1 VTIIDDVEAKG
12 GLSLEGTLK
21 DGLMRTGMMAL
32 ALGLLTLRFLPAL
45 PPVWLWLAMP
55 VAGLM
60 LLPFRTY
67 PVAFYL
73 FGLSW
78 ACANAQWALDD
89 RLPPVLDGETRWV
102 EGRVTGL
109 PRHDDGVVRFELTD
123 IQSRRTRLP
132 RQMRLA
138 WYGGP
143 PVNSGERWRLAVKL
157 KRPVGLLN
165 PQAFDYQA
173 WLLAQRIG
181 ATGTVKQG
189 ERLAPAQWAWRD
201 GIRQRLLAVDA
212 QGRSGALTALVLG
225 DGAGLSR
232 EDWQVLQDTGTVHL
246 LVISGQHIGLLAG
259 VVYLLIAGL
268 ARFGLWPNR
277 LPWLPWA
284 CGLAFAAALGYGM
297 LAGFGVPVRRACL
310 MIGLVLLW
318 RLRFRHLGAWWPLL
332 LALNGILLLE
342 PLASL
347 QPGFWL
353 SFAAVAVLILTFG
366 GRLGPWR
373 WWQTWTRAQWLI
385 AIGLCPL
392 LLALGLPISLS
403 GPLANLFAVPWI
415 SLVVLPPA
423 LLGTLLL
430 PVPYVG
436 EKLLWLAGGLID
448 WWFRGL
454 GLIAGQVPAWVPTA
468 VPLWAWLIGA
478 FGAVLL
484 LLPRGV
490 PMRPLGWPMLL
501 MLVFAPRPMLPE
513 GMAEVWQL
521 DVGQGLAILVRT
533 RHHAMLYDAG
543 PRFGELDQGERVV
556 LPALRKL
563 GVKDLDLM
571 LISHAHADHAGGAR
585 AVTKGLPVNRV
596 VSGEPSDLPV
606 ELRAERCESGRQ
618 WTWDEV
624 DFQLWHWPLAGDS
637 NQNSCVLLIE
647 ANGERLL
654 LSGDI
659 DAAAERALLDSP
671 LALPTDWLQAPHH
684 GSRSSSSNA
693 LLEVLQP
700 KGVLISRGQGN
711 SFGHPHPTVIARY
724 QKRGMAI
731 YDSVEQGAIRL
742 QLGRF
747 EPPWSMRQERRF
759 WRDPPPLHQ

>member
-1 VTIIDDVEAKG
+1 
-12 GLSLEGTLK
+12 
-21 DGLMRTGMMAL
+21 MRTGMMAL
-32 ALGLLTLRFLPAL
+32 ALGLLALRFLPVL
-45 PPVWLWLAMP
+45 PPVWLWLLMP

-67 PVAFYL
+67 PAAFFL

-78 ACANAQWALDD
+78 ACAHAQWALDD
-89 RLPPVLDGETRWV
+89 RLSPALDGETRWV

-109 PRHDDGVVRFELTD
+109 PQNGEGVVRFELTD
-123 IQSRRTRLP
+123 SRSRRTVLP
-132 RQMRLA
+132 RQLRLA
-138 WYGGP
+138 WYDGP

-165 PQAFDYQA
+165 PHAFDYEA

-181 ATGTVKQG
+181 ATGTVKAG
-189 ERLAPAQWAWRD
+189 GRVAPAWWAW
-201 GIRQRLLAVDA
+201 GEGFRQGGQAWEGK
-212 QGRSGALTALVLG
+212 GRTGVLVALVLG

-246 LVISGQHIGLLAG
+246 LVISGQHVGLLAG
-259 VVYLLIAGL
+259 LVYLLIAGL
-268 ARFGLWPNR
+268 ARYGLWPAR

-284 CGLAFAAALGYGM
+284 CSLAFVAALGYGL
-297 LAGFGVPVRRACL
+297 LAGFEVPVRRACL

-332 LALNGILLLE
+332 LALNGVLLMD

-353 SFAAVAVLILTFG
+353 SFAAVAVLIFTFG
-366 GRLGPWR
+366 GRLGPWP

-385 AIGLCPL
+385 AIGLGPFL
-392 LLALGLPISLS
+392 LVLGLPISLS
-403 GPLANLFAVPWI
+403 GPLVNLLAVPWI

-436 EKLLWLAGGLID
+436 EWLLWLAGGLID
-448 WWFRGL
+448 WLFTGL
-454 GLIAGQVPAWVPTA
+454 ALVAGKVPAWVPA
-468 VPLWAWLIGA
+468 AIPLWVWAIGTLGA
-478 FGAVLL
+478 FLL

-501 MLVFAPRPMLPE
+501 LLVFPPRPILPE
-513 GMAEVWQL
+513 GIAEVWQL
-521 DVGQGLAILVRT
+521 DVGQGLAIMVRT
-533 RHHAMLYDAG
+533 RHHTLLYDAG
-543 PRFGELDQGERVV
+543 PRLRGLDQGERVV

-563 GVKDLDLM
+563 GVKAIDLM
-571 LISHAHADHAGGAR
+571 LISHAHADHAGGAQ
-585 AVTKGLPVNRV
+585 AVANGLPVKRV
-596 VSGEPSDLPV
+596 LSGEPADLPG
-606 ELRAERCESGRQ
+606 ELQAEGCESGRQ
-618 WTWDEV
+618 WTWDGV
-624 DFQLWHWPLAGDS
+624 NFQLWHWPQARDS
-637 NQNSCVLLIE
+637 NQNSCVLQIE

-659 DAAAERALLDSP
+659 DTHAERALLASP
-671 LALPTDWLQAPHH
+671 LAVPTDWLQSPHH
-684 GSRSSSSNA
+684 GSRSSSSTA
-693 LLEVLQP
+693 LLNVLQP
-700 KGVLISRGQGN
+700 KAALISRGQGN
-711 SFGHPHPTVIARY
+711 SFGHPHPVVIERY
-724 QKRGMAI
+724 RHRAMDI
-731 YDSVEQGAIRL
+731 YDSAQQGAVHL

-747 EPPWSMRQERRF
+747 EPPRAMRQERRF
-759 WRDPPPLHQ
+759 WRDPPPSGK

>member
-1 VTIIDDVEAKG
+1 
-12 GLSLEGTLK
+12 
-21 DGLMRTGMMAL
+21 MRTGMMAL
-32 ALGLLTLRFLPAL
+32 ALGLLTLRFLPVL

-89 RLPPVLDGETRWV
+89 RLPPALDGETRWV

-109 PRHDDGVVRFELTD
+109 PRQDDGVVRFELTD

-143 PVNSGERWRLAVKL
+143 PVSGGERWRLAVKL

-181 ATGTVKQG
+181 AIGTIKQG
-189 ERLAPAQWAWRD
+189 ERLAPARWAWRD
-201 GIRQRLLAVDA
+201 AIRQRLLAVDA

-297 LAGFGVPVRRACL
+297 LAGFEVPVRRACL
-310 MIGLVLLW
+310 MIAMVLLW

-332 LALNGILLLE
+332 LALDGILLLE
-342 PLASL
+342 PLSSL

-448 WWFRGL
+448 GWFRAL
-454 GLIAGQVPAWVPTA
+454 GLVSGQVPAWVPAA
-468 VPLWAWLIGA
+468 VPPWAWVIGAIGA
-478 FGAVLL
+478 FLL
-484 LLPRGV
+484 LLPRGL

-501 MLVFAPRPMLPE
+501 MLVFSPRPMLQE

-521 DVGQGLAILVRT
+521 DVGQGLSILVRT
-533 RHHAMLYDAG
+533 RHHTLLYDAG

-563 GVKDLDLM
+563 GVKGLDMM
-571 LISHAHADHAGGAR
+571 LISHAHADHAGGAPAIAR
-585 AVTKGLPVNRV
+585 GLPVKQV
-596 VSGEPSDLPV
+596 VSGEPSDLPAQ
-606 ELRAERCESGRQ
+606 LQAGSCESGRQ

-624 DFQLWHWPLAGDS
+624 DFQFWHWPLAGDS

-659 DAAAERALLDSP
+659 DAAAERALLDSA
-671 LALPTDWLQAPHH
+671 LARPTDWLQAPHH
-684 GSRSSSSNA
+684 GSRSSSSNV
-693 LLEVLQP
+693 LLDVLRP
-700 KGVLISRGQGN
+700 KGGLISRGQGN

-724 QKRGMAI
+724 QKRGVAI

-747 EPPWSMRQERRF
+747 ESPWSMRQERRF
-759 WRDPPPLHQ
+759 WRDPPPLNP